1 MNKQTKNQQTHKQKY
16 GFVREVMSGVMA
28 SRGRLKSRGNGKPA
42 DPAYVMCP
50 RVLTDT
56 DKMGAV
62 GDP

>member
-1 MNKQTKNQQTHKQKY
+1 
-16 GFVREVMSGVMA
+16 MSGVMA
-28 SRGRLKSRGNGKPA
+28 SRGRLKPRGNGKSA